1 MISFDGE
8 GGRFN
13 YRVAGI
19 VVENGRVLVGRADW
33 EDFWYLP
40 GGRVEMSEEARE
52 SLAREMQEELGAR
65 VEIGRLVWVLENFF
79 EFDGTTF
86 HEIGLYFDVSLTD
99 GSPEIRA
106 DEFERDD
113 EGTRLIF
120 RWVPLD
126 DLGSIRLLPSFLVDA
141 LRNVPEETAHVVCRD
156 EEPFE
161 RSSQ

>member
-19 VVENGRVLVGRADW
+19 VIEDSRVLLSRADW

-40 GGRVEMSEEARE
+40 GGRVEMREEARE
-52 SLAREMQEELGAR
+52 SLSREMGEELGTT

-79 EFDGTTF
+79 EFDGTPF
-86 HEIGLYFDVSLTD
+86 HEIGLYFDVLLPDAPAAT
-99 GSPEIRA
+99 GAE
-106 DEFERDD
+106 EFERDD

-120 RWVPLD
+120 RWVPVDKLD
-126 DLGSIRLLPSFLVDA
+126 EVRLLPAFLVEG
-141 LRNVPEETAHVVCRD
+141 LRDIPVKTEHVVWRD
-156 EEPFE
+156 DQPF
-161 RSSQ
+161 RRA